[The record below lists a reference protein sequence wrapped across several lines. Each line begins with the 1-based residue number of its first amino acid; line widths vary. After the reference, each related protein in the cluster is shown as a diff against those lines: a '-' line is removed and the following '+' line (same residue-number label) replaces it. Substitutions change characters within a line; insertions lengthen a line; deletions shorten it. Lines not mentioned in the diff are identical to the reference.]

1 MCYCSALLYAVPGHK
16 VTQLQQCFY
25 LKLHGIRHHDICMYI
40 YIYVHVLQ
48 VCDTCGTHEA
58 SHVHMNVHL
67 FMVAIVVGGQ
77 YWIVIIDYDH

>member
-1 MCYCSALLYAVPGHK
+1 MLLQCTAVRCTGSQGHTTTA
-16 VTQLQQCFY
+16 VFLFEASRYTTS
-25 LKLHGIRHHDICMYI
+25 RHMYVHK

-58 SHVHMNVHL
+58 SHEHMNVHL